1 VTFLEI
7 RVSFKTGIIL
17 VLLLAEVVMNALSIF
32 FFIRLDRV
40 VHGDLYRYGL
50 RFDPEWTTQYWTYS
64 RFMMS
69 FLAVAMLVTGI
80 SIVFTLIHART
91 RGANSRLITY
101 VLLALGVVTTGF
113 SAFFLNRLNYIVHSD
128 LYNYGLRYDTRWVI
142 PYWNFLYLTL
152 GLMGLAIATTA
163 VSIGL
168 IFLGARGLVK
178 IDLTKLVCSILLSAG
193 VIALAFSISSTSS
206 ILAFIGLGLVFW
218 GAILFYVRPEKYV
231 KETMFVKTTLPSLV
245 NLEQMLTE
253 LGYQGKGV
261 YLPPKYFRDFESS
274 KIYLSAQDSMK
285 LPSLEQIRDREDK
298 AFLKNSGVL
307 ITPPGM
313 ELLRSFEKTLGTS
326 FMRVDLQYLE
336 QNMPKL
342 LIEDLEIAQKVE
354 IKNENS
360 RVYVRMESAIFKNL
374 WKEAIKLSNV
384 WCSLGD
390 PLVSAI
396 ACALTRATGKPV
408 IIEKNQISNEGQ
420 TIDIAY
426 RILEERK
433 EKTH

>member
-1 VTFLEI
+1 MFLKT

-17 VLLLAEVVMNALSIF
+17 VLLLAGVVLNALSIF

-50 RFDPEWTTQYWTYS
+50 KFDPEWAIQYWTYS
-64 RFMMS
+64 RLMMS
-69 FLAVAMLVTGI
+69 FLAVGMLVTGI
-80 SIVFTLIHART
+80 SVAFILFRART
-91 RGANSRLITY
+91 WSTHPRLFS
-101 VLLALGVVTTGF
+101 LLLIVSILMTSF
-113 SAFFLNRLNYIVHSD
+113 SALFFNRLDDIVHSD
-128 LYNYGLRYDTRWVI
+128 LYDYGLRFDTVWAM
-142 PYWNFLYLTL
+142 PYWDFSYLIL
-152 GLMGLAIATTA
+152 SLMGLAIATT
-163 VSIGL
+163 VTSIAL

-178 IDLTKLVCSILLSAG
+178 INLTKLVCSALLSAG
-193 VIALAFSISSTSS
+193 VIALAFSIDFTSL

-218 GAILFYVRPEKYV
+218 GAILFYIRPEKYV
-231 KETMFVKTTLPSLV
+231 KETVFVKTTLSSLV

-261 YLPPKYFRDFESS
+261 YLPPKYLKDFESS

-285 LPSLEQIRDREDK
+285 LPSLEQIRDQEDK
-298 AFLKNSGVL
+298 IFLKNLGAL

-313 ELLRSFEKTLGTS
+313 ELSRLFEKTLGTS
-326 FMRVDLQYLE
+326 FMKVDLQYLE

-354 IKNENS
+354 IKIESS
-360 RVYVRMESAIFKNL
+360 RVHVRMESAIFKNL
-374 WKEAIKLSNV
+374 WKEAIKLQNV
-384 WCSLGD
+384 WFSLGD

-396 ACALTRATGKPV
+396 ACALAKVTGKPV
-408 IIEKNQISNEGQ
+408 IIEKNQIGNEGQ
-420 TIDIAY
+420 TIDIEY

-433 EKTH
+433 EKTR